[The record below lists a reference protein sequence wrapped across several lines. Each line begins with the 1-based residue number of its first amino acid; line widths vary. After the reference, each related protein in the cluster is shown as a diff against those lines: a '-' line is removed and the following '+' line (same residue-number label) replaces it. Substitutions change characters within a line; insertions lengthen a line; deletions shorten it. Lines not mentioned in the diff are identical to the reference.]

1 MFLVFGAGTA
11 VGLAGAFGPLLAV
24 QMDPFGLLTAV
35 GLNAMVATVVSHG
48 YRRAIERE
56 LVA

>member
-1 MFLVFGAGTA
+1 MLLVFGAGIA
-11 VGLAGAFGPLLAV
+11 VALAGAFGPLLAG
-24 QMDPFGLLTAV
+24 QMDPFGVLGALAV
-35 GLNAMVATVVSHG
+35 NTLVTTVVSHG